1 MSVHHEALLL
11 QLPAMASLQE
21 EEEEEERK
29 GVCASIYIYIY
40 SKCMR
45 VYVVIDM
52 PIFLLM
58 SPKTN

>member
-29 GVCASIYIYIY
+29 GVCASIYIYIVNA
-40 SKCMR
+40 C
-45 VYVVIDM
+45 VYM
-52 PIFLLM
+52 
-58 SPKTN
+58 